1 MSHSIEIYHLHAY
14 LDGELSH
21 DECIEVEKALL
32 IDTDLRQQLEE
43 FKALKVNVQQTYES
57 IPEPNIHLTERT
69 PKKIWSIPKAA
80 AASLFLGLVIGAGLL
95 NVVIDKNGY
104 GSVIEQSLSENYL
117 VHLDSDTS
125 EKQQQAIKEIETLLS
140 SAGPNVKVDLI
151 SNFKGVQLFD
161 VNNPNNSE
169 LNRLLEQ
176 YDNLTLFA
184 CKRALDRAVE
194 RGKPINIMPKVQHDK
209 PAIDA
214 VVERLNSGWKY
225 MKI

>member
-1 MSHSIEIYHLHAY
+1 MSHSIETYHLHAY

-21 DECIEVEKALL
+21 DECIEVEKVLS
-32 IDTDLRQQLEE
+32 IDTDLRQKLEDI
-43 FKALKVNVQQTYES
+43 KALKVDLQQAYASTPES
-57 IPEPNIHLTERT
+57 NIHLTKRS

-80 AASLFLGLVIGAGLL
+80 AASLFLGLVLGAGLL
-95 NVVIDKNGY
+95 NVVVDKNGY
-104 GSVIEQSLSENYL
+104 GSAIEQSLSENYL
-117 VHLDSDTS
+117 VHLDSDTP
-125 EKQQQAIKEIETLLS
+125 EKQKLAIREIEALLS
-140 SAGPNVKVDLI
+140 SGIPNVKVDLV

-184 CKRALDRAVE
+184 CKRALDRAIK
-194 RGKPINIMPKVQHDK
+194 RGKPINLMTKVQHDK

-214 VVERLNSGWKY
+214 VVERLNSGWNY

>member
-1 MSHSIEIYHLHAY
+1 M
-14 LDGELSH
+14 
-21 DECIEVEKALL
+21 
-32 IDTDLRQQLEE
+32 
-43 FKALKVNVQQTYES
+43 
-57 IPEPNIHLTERT
+57 
-69 PKKIWSIPKAA
+69 
-80 AASLFLGLVIGAGLL
+80 GAGLL

-104 GSVIEQSLSENYL
+104 GSAIEQSLSENYL
-117 VHLDSDTS
+117 VHLDSDTP

-140 SAGPNVKVDLI
+140 SAGPNVKVDLV

-176 YDNLTLFA
+176 YENLTLFA

>member
-1 MSHSIEIYHLHAY
+1 MSHSIETYHLHAY

-32 IDTDLRQQLEE
+32 IDTDLRKQLDE

-57 IPEPNIHLTERT
+57 IPESNIQLTKRT
-69 PKKIWSIPKAA
+69 PKKIWSIPKTA

-104 GSVIEQSLSENYL
+104 GSAIEQPLSENYL
-117 VHLDSDTS
+117 VHLDSDTP
-125 EKQQQAIKEIETLLS
+125 EKQQQAIREIEALLS
-140 SAGPNVKVDLI
+140 SGSSNVKVDLV

-161 VNNPNNSE
+161 VKNPNNSE
-169 LNRLLEQ
+169 LTRLLDK

-184 CKRALDRAVE
+184 CKRALDRAIKN
-194 RGKPINIMPKVQHDK
+194 GKPITLMPKVQHDK

-214 VVERLNSGWKY
+214 VVERLNSGWNY